1 MNCKQVAVWDDA
13 EGVSVLFYLC
23 FFFLKKLAM
32 RNLGSSTKILVCF
45 QQCFYWNAMSCLS
58 GHSKTVFS

>member
-23 FFFLKKLAM
+23 FFFFLKKTSDEKSGKQYK
-32 RNLGSSTKILVCF
+32 NP
-45 QQCFYWNAMSCLS
+45 CLFS
-58 GHSKTVFS
+58 AVFLLECYVLSVWTQ